1 MLKQLFPKQVSN
13 DYQGAKMAKWVF
25 IIITVV
31 TVARSLV
38 HILLPDGGAGIIAG
52 LPLETFTPNGRATVI
67 QIFAQWG
74 LAQLLFGLLY
84 IFVLWRCQSL
94 IPLMYLFIILEYTG
108 RLLLGWAKPIETL
121 HTVPGAV
128 GNYIMIPLALVML
141 FISLKK
147 RKSL

>member
-52 LPLETFTPNGRATVI
+52 LPPDTFTPNGRATVI

-84 IFVLWRCQSL
+84 ILVLWRYQSL
-94 IPLMYLFIILEYTG
+94 IPLMYLFIFLEYTG